1 MAFLEYVVRGHCL
14 VALVEPPLVGT
25 GDHFGGHSVRRQDTY
40 LVSNL
45 VATPT
50 ASCAFPADVRRGEAT
65 FSIDLSGRWHES
77 FPSRSA
83 LFRFDVIL

>member
-1 MAFLEYVVRGHCL
+1 MAFPEYVLRGHCL

-25 GDHFGGHSVRRQDTY
+25 GNHFGGHSVCRQDTY

-50 ASCAFPADVRRGEAT
+50 ASCAFPAGVRHDETT
-65 FSIDLSGRWHES
+65 FSIDLCGRWHES
-77 FPSRSA
+77 FPSRSTS
-83 LFRFDVIL
+83 FRFDVIL